1 MDEFVETARGVV
13 LRAGERLRAAAAG
26 AKRIE
31 YKGEIDLVTATDREI
46 EELVVEELRASF
58 PAHAIVAEEAASGGE
73 VQRPDPQQ
81 YAWYLDPLDG
91 TTNFAHS
98 YPQFSVSLG
107 LARGTELL
115 AGFVYDPMRDELFEG
130 AAGRG
135 ARLNGEAI
143 RVSDVATLDRALLG
157 TGFPYDRREHVDFY
171 LGFVKQ
177 FMLRTHGIRRAGSAA
192 LDLCAV
198 ACGRLDGFWEWKLKP
213 WDTAA
218 GAVIVREAGGRITDF
233 GGAELDLFGEQTLAS
248 NGKLH
253 AEMIEVIAKGR

>member
-1 MDEFVETARGVV
+1 MDEFVETARGIV
-13 LRAGERLRAAAAG
+13 LRAGERLRAAASG

-31 YKGEIDLVTATDREI
+31 YKSEIDLVTAADREI
-46 EELVVEELRASF
+46 EEFVVEELRSSF
-58 PAHAIVAEEAASGGE
+58 PEHAIVAEEAASVGAL
-73 VQRPDPQQ
+73 QPPDPDQ

-98 YPQFSVSLG
+98 YPQFAISLG
-107 LARGTELL
+107 LARGAELI
-115 AGFVYDPMRDELFEG
+115 AGFVFDPTRDELFEA
-130 AAGRG
+130 AAGKG
-135 ARLNGEAI
+135 AKLNGEAI
-143 RVSDVATLDRALLG
+143 GVSDVPALDRALLG

-218 GAVIVREAGGRITDF
+218 GAVIIREAGGMVTNF
-233 GGAELDLFGEQTLAS
+233 AGASFDLFGEQTLAS

-253 AEMIEVIAKGR
+253 AEMIAVILTD